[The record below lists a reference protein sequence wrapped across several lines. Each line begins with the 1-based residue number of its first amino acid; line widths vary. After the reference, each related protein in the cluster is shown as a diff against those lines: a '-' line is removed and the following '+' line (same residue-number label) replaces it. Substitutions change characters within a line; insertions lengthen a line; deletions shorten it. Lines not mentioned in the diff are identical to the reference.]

1 MVVLVQ
7 LDVAVEKMSL
17 SLSLSL
23 SLVAEKPRLTK
34 EITCFILRSN
44 TLHSLTLTGSIHSEG
59 DL

>member
-7 LDVAVEKMSL
+7 LDVAVEKMLL
-17 SLSLSL
+17 SLSLSR

-34 EITCFILRSN
+34 EITCSILRSN